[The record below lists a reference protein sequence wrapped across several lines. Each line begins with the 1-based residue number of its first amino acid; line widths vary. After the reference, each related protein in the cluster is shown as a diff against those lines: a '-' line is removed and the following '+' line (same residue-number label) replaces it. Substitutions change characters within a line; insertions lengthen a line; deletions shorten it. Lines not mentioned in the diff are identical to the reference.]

1 MEHHIFRHLGREW
14 EAAILA
20 ATGDEAPVR
29 FRSALDT
36 DPHTYEGRIAVEEL
50 DGPDDGGRDLA
61 LRRSLE
67 SALVTE
73 ALAGRHGGLTAEE
86 VADRTGMPVEAT
98 EDRLHK
104 LEVVEPVPDPTGP
117 RRYRISE
124 PPR

>member
-1 MEHHIFRHLGREW
+1 MEHHTFRHLGRDW

-20 ATGDEAPVR
+20 ATGDEAAVR
-29 FRSALDT
+29 FRPAFDS

-50 DGPDDGGRDLA
+50 DESDDNGRDLA

-67 SALVTE
+67 SALVIE

-86 VADRTGMPVEAT
+86 VADRTGMPVDAT

-104 LEVVEPVPDPTGP
+104 LEDVEPVPDPIGP
-117 RRYRISE
+117 RRYRISD

>member
-1 MEHHIFRHLGREW
+1 MEHHTFRHLGRDW

-20 ATGDEAPVR
+20 ATADEAAVR
-29 FRSALDT
+29 FRAASDT

-50 DGPDDGGRDLA
+50 DGSDDSGKDLA

-67 SALVTE
+67 SALVIE
-73 ALAGRHGGLTAEE
+73 ALVGRRAGLTPEE
-86 VADRTGMPVEAT
+86 VADRTGMPVDAT

-104 LEVVEPVPDPTGP
+104 LEAVEPVPDPSGP